1 LPLYR
6 ASRVPNGRTDGRR
19 KTHPSERSMTMS
31 TMEFDY
37 VVVGAGSAGCALA
50 ARLSEDAGTTVCLL
64 ESGGPDKSV
73 LIHAPAAV
81 ITMLPTK
88 INNYGYETV
97 PQPGLNGRKGYQP
110 RGKTLGG
117 SSSINAMLYVRGNRW
132 DYDHWASL
140 GNDGWSYDE
149 LLPYFKRSEHNEE
162 IANEY
167 HGQGG
172 PLNVTYPRHASPLNQ
187 MFLDAAALRGLPL
200 NADYNGATQEGA
212 FMYQV
217 THKNG
222 ERCSAAKAF
231 LTPNL
236 SRSNLKVL
244 TRAVSTRVVLE
255 GRRAVGVEFLQ
266 GNDTRQVRA
275 RREVILTAGTFG
287 SPQLLMLS
295 GIGPAEQLQAHGI
308 AVAQQL
314 PGVGKNLQD
323 HIDYVQS
330 WRTRSDTQTFGV
342 SLRGTAKVTGAVL
355 EWRKQRSG
363 MLTSPYA
370 EAGAFMRSHP
380 GLSVPDLQLVFVL
393 GIVDDHAR
401 KMHVGHGISCH
412 VDVLRPFSRGEV
424 ALRSRDA
431 RDAPLIDPR
440 FFDDERD
447 LELLVRGAQMQQ
459 RLIESAPFD
468 AVRGKMLYP
477 VRADDAQ
484 ALRADIRNRADT
496 QYHPV
501 GTCKMGP
508 ADDRTAVVDAQLRV
522 RGIDGLRVADASIMP
537 TLVGGNT
544 NAPTI
549 VIGEKAA
556 DLIRRP
562 AAVSQDWRQAA

>member
-1 LPLYR
+1 
-6 ASRVPNGRTDGRR
+6 
-19 KTHPSERSMTMS
+19 MS

-50 ARLSEDAGTTVCLL
+50 ARLSEDASTTVCLL

-162 IANEY
+162 IANDY

-172 PLNVTYPRHASPLNQ
+172 PLNVTYPRHASPLNK
-187 MFLDAAALRGLPL
+187 MFLDAAAARGLPL
-200 NADYNGATQEGA
+200 NPDYNGATQEGA

-222 ERCSAAKAF
+222 ERCSAAKAY

-244 TRAVSTRVVLE
+244 TRAVSTRILVE
-255 GRRAVGVEFLQ
+255 HKRAAGVEFLQ
-266 GNDTRQVRA
+266 GDQRQQVRA
-275 RREVILTAGTFG
+275 RREVIVAAGAFG

-295 GIGPAEQLQAHGI
+295 GIGPVDQLQAQGI
-308 AVAQQL
+308 PVTQAL

-342 SLRGTAKVTGAVL
+342 SLRGSAKLTSAVF

-363 MLTSPYA
+363 MVSSPYA

-380 GLSVPDLQLVFVL
+380 DLSIPDLQLVFVL

-401 KMHVGHGISCH
+401 KLHVGHGISCH

-424 ALRSRDA
+424 GLRSRDA

-440 FFDDERD
+440 FLERRARPGAAGTRRAD
-447 LELLVRGAQMQQ
+447 AAAPDRIDALRRGARQ
-459 RLIESAPFD
+459 D
-468 AVRGKMLYP
+468 AVPGARRRRGGPQGRHPRPRRHAVPPGRHLQDGAGGRP
-477 VRADDAQ
+477 HGSGRCTTAGARHRGPARGRCVDHADADWRQHQRADD
-484 ALRADIRNRADT
+484 
-496 QYHPV
+496 H
-501 GTCKMGP
+501 
-508 ADDRTAVVDAQLRV
+508 DRRE
-522 RGIDGLRVADASIMP
+522 G
-537 TLVGGNT
+537 
-544 NAPTI
+544 
-549 VIGEKAA
+549 
-556 DLIRRP
+556 RRLYT
-562 AAVSQDWRQAA
+562 R